1 VLSWSNPKLIS
12 DDLYNVRSTYK
23 TLRIEFLALNWIIH
37 FISISVVI
45 AKEATKPQTKHADR
59 MILHTVHVTE
69 QESKIFEIS
78 LTLNPS

>member
-1 VLSWSNPKLIS
+1 VSVCSFGYGRILLPPELGP
-12 DDLYNVRSTYK
+12 YK